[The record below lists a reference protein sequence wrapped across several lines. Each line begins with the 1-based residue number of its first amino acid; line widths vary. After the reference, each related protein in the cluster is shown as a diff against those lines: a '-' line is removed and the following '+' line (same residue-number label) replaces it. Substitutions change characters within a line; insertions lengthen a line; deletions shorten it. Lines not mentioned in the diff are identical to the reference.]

1 MRSSSSSTGAAPND
15 VRGDAWAPRAG
26 EVIAGRYA
34 VQRLIGKGGMAVV
47 VAARHLELGG
57 QVALKI
63 LDPKIAADEAGTE
76 RFFREARAITA
87 IKSEHV
93 VRVLDVGRS
102 EAGLPFF
109 VMELLVGQDL
119 GQLLASGPLPFH
131 YAVDFVLQASEALAE
146 AHAAGIVHR
155 DLKPSNLF
163 LCQRPDGTP
172 LVKVLDFGISK
183 VTQSESA
190 SSAKLTETQ
199 SIFGSPM
206 YMSPEQIRSAKKVDH
221 RTDVWA
227 IGVVL
232 FELLTGHLPF
242 DAENAAAALA
252 SITADPPKL
261 LRAFRSD
268 APPGLEAAILHCLE
282 KDVTR
287 RCQSLAELSRLLAP
301 FASPIGLLSASR
313 IERLGAPHAA
323 FVPMAAASSGRS
335 LGAERPT
342 VTAFTNHG
350 SAMPASSSRSPALG
364 IVLGVGLAATIL
376 GGVFAV
382 RAVGSRVAASGSSSA
397 PSSSAV
403 VATSSVGT
411 SFAKAIE
418 PATMPDASV
427 PAPVV
432 SATVTRA
439 ASAVLPTATPSS
451 SAAPATSV
459 AKPAPKGGP
468 KYTNVRK

>member
-1 MRSSSSSTGAAPND
+1 
-15 VRGDAWAPRAG
+15 
-26 EVIAGRYA
+26 VIAGRYA

-76 RFFREARAITA
+76 RFFREARAITT

-183 VTQSESA
+183 VTQSENV

-242 DAENAAAALA
+242 DAENAASALA
-252 SITADPPKL
+252 SITADAPKL
-261 LRAFRSD
+261 LRAFRPD

-287 RCQSLAELSRLLAP
+287 RCQSLAELARLLAP
-301 FASPIGLLSASR
+301 FASPIGHLSAAR

-342 VTAFTNHG
+342 VTAFTHHG
-350 SAMPASSSRSPALG
+350 SAMPSASSRSPALG
-364 IVLGVGLAATIL
+364 IVLGVGLAVTIL
-376 GGVFAV
+376 GAVFAV
-382 RAVGSRVAASGSSSA
+382 RAVGSRGTVTPASAS
-397 PSSSAV
+397 PSSGAVVVTGSAV
-403 VATSSVGT
+403 APLAKSVAIV
-411 SFAKAIE
+411 
-418 PATMPDASV
+418 PDASV
-427 PAPVV
+427 PAPVASTV
-432 SATVTRA
+432 VTSLTGGASSAPVPSAA
-439 ASAVLPTATPSS
+439 ASVAPTA
-451 SAAPATSV
+451 
-459 AKPAPKGGP
+459 KPVPKGGP